1 MKIDAKA
8 FSLKFK
14 LFWSEF
20 KKTNLNTFIPKVQS
34 EIKIVKILYT
44 IKPKKKKI
52 VEYSF
57 TSEMGKR
64 TLNNET
70 KNTATKIASIKPAA
84 TILK

>member
-34 EIKIVKILYT
+34 EIKTVKSLYI
-44 IKPKKKKI
+44 IKPKKKKS
-52 VEYSF
+52 VECSF
-57 TSEMGKR
+57 TSELGKS
-64 TLNNET
+64 TLKKET
-70 KNTATKIASIKPAA
+70 KKTATKIASLKPAA

>member
-8 FSLKFK
+8 FSLKSK

-34 EIKIVKILYT
+34 EINIVKILYI
-44 IKPKKKKI
+44 IKPKKKKS

-57 TSEMGKR
+57 TSELGKI
-64 TLNNET
+64 TLKNET
-70 KNTATKIASIKPAA
+70 KNTATKIASINPAV